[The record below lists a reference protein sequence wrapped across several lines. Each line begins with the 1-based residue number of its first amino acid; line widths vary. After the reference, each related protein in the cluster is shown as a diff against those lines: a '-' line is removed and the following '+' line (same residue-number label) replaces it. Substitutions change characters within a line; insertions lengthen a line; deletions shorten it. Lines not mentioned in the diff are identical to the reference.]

1 MAEYIK
7 VLELEN
13 SHLRSLMAQ
22 RGVVPLGR
30 QSQQSRYENTS
41 ESEATH
47 DDWRANMVPP
57 LQLREQL
64 EMMIIK
70 KRQNPDLEVAEQRG
84 RRAVLGKH

>member
-41 ESEATH
+41 ESEVTH
-47 DDWRANMVPP
+47 DDRRANMVPP

-64 EMMIIK
+64 EMITK
-70 KRQNPDLEVAEQRG
+70 KRQNPDLEVADQRG